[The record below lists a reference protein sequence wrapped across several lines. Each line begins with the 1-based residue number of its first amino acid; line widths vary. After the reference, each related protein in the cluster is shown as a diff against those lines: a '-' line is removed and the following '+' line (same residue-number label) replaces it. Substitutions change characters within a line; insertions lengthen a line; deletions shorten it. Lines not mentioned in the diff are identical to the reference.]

1 MTENEALNTRILL
14 AARPTGYPKISDF
27 EIDRTV
33 LPTPGPDEFLV
44 RTLFLSLDPYM
55 RHRMSDAR
63 SYAPPLPLGEVMI
76 GGIVGEVT
84 ASHYAHWRVGDI
96 VEGRLGWQQYAIS
109 DGTGMAKVDPSIA
122 PISTALGVLGMP
134 GLTAYFGLLEI
145 GRPVPGETVLVSAA
159 SGAVGAVVGQIA
171 RISGCRVVGIAG
183 GARKV
188 AYITGEL
195 GFDAG
200 IDYKAEDNLGA
211 AIASACPD
219 GVDVYFDNVGG
230 TITDTALDNLARGA
244 RIVICGTVSQS
255 SLAIPELGPRVQGKL
270 MTAWASMQAFNVYQF
285 TSRHEV
291 ARDRLAGWLGDG
303 RLKYREDVVDGIE
316 NTPSAFIGLLQG
328 ENFGKRIIK
337 VAEATTVRSHA

>member
-1 MTENEALNTRILL
+1 MVATTNHQIRL
-14 AARPTGYPKISDF
+14 AAHPVGFPSTNDF
-27 EIDRTV
+27 DAAEEPIPVPGEGQMLCRTIY
-33 LPTPGPDEFLV
+33 
-44 RTLFLSLDPYM
+44 LSLDPYM

-63 SYAPPLPLGEVMI
+63 SYAPPVPLGEVMI
-76 GGIVGEVT
+76 GGIVGEVVV
-84 ASHYAHWRVGDI
+84 SHNAHWRVGDI

-188 AYITGEL
+188 AYITEEL

-200 IDYKAEDNLGA
+200 IDYKAEHNLDA

-230 TITDTALDNLARGA
+230 TITDTALDNLTRGA

-255 SLAIPELGPRVQGKL
+255 SLATPELGPRVQGKL

-337 VAEATTVRSHA
+337 VAETTTVLAHA

>member
-1 MTENEALNTRILL
+1 MTENEVFNTRILL

-27 EIDRTV
+27 EIEQTV
-33 LPTPGPDEFLV
+33 LPSPGPDEFLV

-76 GGIVGEVT
+76 GGIVGEVA
-84 ASHYAHWRVGDI
+84 ASHNAHWRVGDI

-159 SGAVGAVVGQIA
+159 SGA
-171 RISGCRVVGIAG
+171 
-183 GARKV
+183 
-188 AYITGEL
+188 YITGEL

-200 IDYKAEDNLGA
+200 VDYKAEDNLGA

-255 SLAIPELGPRVQGKL
+255 SLATPELGPRVQSKL
-270 MTAWASMQAFNVYQF
+270 MTSWASMQAFNVYQF

-328 ENFGKRIIK
+328 ENFGKQIIK
-337 VAEATTVRSHA
+337 VAETTTVLAHA